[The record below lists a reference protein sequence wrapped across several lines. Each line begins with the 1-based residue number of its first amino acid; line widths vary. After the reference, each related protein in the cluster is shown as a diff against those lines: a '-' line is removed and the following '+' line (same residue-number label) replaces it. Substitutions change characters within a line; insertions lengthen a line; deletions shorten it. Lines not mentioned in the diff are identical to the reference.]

1 MKHFRLYFA
10 LGVTCI
16 IVFTVVSTLFFAR
29 GSYAP
34 AVLMLVPLAIAVIV
48 LHKLVR
54 RLIFSMT
61 SFVQALEMNDSTIR
75 FAESSDPDINGMSQA
90 MRRITSLY
98 NSGRLELETRKLYYD
113 RILRIM
119 THEMR
124 NAIAPIVSLSADIK
138 KNPERYQGENFTE
151 AVSLISSESEG
162 IRRFLESYY
171 ELTHLPKP
179 QIEAVCVK
187 EFMSGVRK
195 SFSVYLSERS
205 RSDINIEYTVP
216 VDMIIQADKDLLN
229 RLVTNVLRNAVEAVE
244 AVENPR
250 IEVKTSVSG
259 GHPFISIEDNGCGI
273 PPEVMTN
280 LFQPFYTTKPG
291 GSGIGLCLSRQIAR
305 LHGGDFTLVSAP
317 GHGTK
322 ALITLV

>member
-10 LGVTCI
+10 LGMACI
-16 IVFTVVSTLFFAR
+16 IVFTVLSTLFFAR
-29 GSYAP
+29 GSYPP
-34 AVLMLVPLAIAVIV
+34 AVLMLVPLAIAVIE
-48 LHKLVR
+48 LHRLVR

-75 FAESSDPDINGMSQA
+75 FADSRDPDINGMSQA

-124 NAIAPIVSLSADIK
+124 NAIAPIVSLSADMK

-151 AVSLISSESEG
+151 AVSLISGESEG

-179 QIEAVCVK
+179 QIETVCVK
-187 EFMSGVRK
+187 EFMSGIRK

-244 AVENPR
+244 AVEKPR
-250 IEVKTSVSG
+250 IEVKISVSG

-305 LHGGDFTLVSAP
+305 LHGGDFTLVSTP